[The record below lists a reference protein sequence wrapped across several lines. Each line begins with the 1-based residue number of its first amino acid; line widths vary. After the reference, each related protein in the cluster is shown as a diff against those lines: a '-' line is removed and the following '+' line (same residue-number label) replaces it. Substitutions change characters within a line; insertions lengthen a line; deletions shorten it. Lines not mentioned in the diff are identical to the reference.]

1 MQNTQTGAMNMLDFF
16 GLFNVATLYIILG
29 LTVLVI
35 ALVVLYIVNI
45 VKIKKLNGRISEL
58 TKGKDGKSLEEIMTT
73 RFGEIDKLKASNA
86 KHTKQ
91 INAINEE
98 LLSVYKKVGIVK
110 YDAFKEMGGKLS
122 FTLALLDENN
132 NGFLMNSVHSSDG
145 CYSYTKRVKNGDSEI
160 ALSNEE
166 KVAIER
172 AMKGTASNPDAE

>member
-1 MQNTQTGAMNMLDFF
+1 MSLYEDNVFIKSSMEKNKKDIEELFTKHQTAFQK
-16 GLFNVATLYIILG
+16 LG
-29 LTVLVI
+29 L
-35 ALVVLYIVNI
+35 
-45 VKIKKLNGRISEL
+45 
-58 TKGKDGKSLEEIMTT
+58 
-73 RFGEIDKLKASNA
+73 
-86 KHTKQ
+86 
-91 INAINEE
+91 
-98 LLSVYKKVGIVK
+98 VK
-110 YDAFKEMGGKLS
+110 YDAFREMGGKLS

>member
-1 MQNTQTGAMNMLDFF
+1 MCLQKLIDVKILSIFVGLILLKVGYALRYISIVKELLEDTKNVKKDIEELFSKHQTAFQK
-16 GLFNVATLYIILG
+16 LG
-29 LTVLVI
+29 L
-35 ALVVLYIVNI
+35 
-45 VKIKKLNGRISEL
+45 
-58 TKGKDGKSLEEIMTT
+58 
-73 RFGEIDKLKASNA
+73 
-86 KHTKQ
+86 
-91 INAINEE
+91 
-98 LLSVYKKVGIVK
+98 VK